1 MDSRLQLECV
11 NLMHFPNLN
20 AMPNFVG
27 VLRNIQTQ
35 FKTRYESIEKLEIW
49 FSSFDTPFTV
59 DFKDIQDAELQ
70 MELSEIRCDH
80 RLREKFMNS
89 SSTKLIEFNR
99 TLPDSQFP
107 NLMRNTA
114 ETLAMFLRT
123 YSISCEQAFSVM
135 KLIKTQHRARI
146 SDNNLRNSLRICVS
160 NNIHPGFKDMIKFK
174 KMKKLTE

>member
-1 MDSRLQLECV
+1 MKHSIRMKLQVWIVQLECG
-11 NLMHFPNLN
+11 NLMHFPKLN

-49 FSSFDTPFTV
+49 FSVFDTPFTV
-59 DFKDIQDAELQ
+59 DFKDIQDAALQ
-70 MELSEIRCDH
+70 MELIELRCDR

-89 SSTKLIEFNR
+89 SSTELIEFNR

-107 NLMRNTA
+107 NLMRNAAKTI
-114 ETLAMFLRT
+114 AMFVST
-123 YSISCEQAFSVM
+123 YLCEQAFSVM

-160 NNIHPGFKDMIKFK
+160 NKI
-174 KMKKLTE
+174 